1 MLCHRH
7 LVTIYSEVWSLLQ
20 NQELSM
26 KQYNRTPVIVVS
38 DLIDVVALIIQLHVV
53 LIACT
58 LLEV

>member
-1 MLCHRH
+1 MLCHHH

-38 DLIDVVALIIQLHVV
+38 DLIAVVAHIIQLHVV

>member
-38 DLIDVVALIIQLHVV
+38 DLIDVVAHIIQLHVV